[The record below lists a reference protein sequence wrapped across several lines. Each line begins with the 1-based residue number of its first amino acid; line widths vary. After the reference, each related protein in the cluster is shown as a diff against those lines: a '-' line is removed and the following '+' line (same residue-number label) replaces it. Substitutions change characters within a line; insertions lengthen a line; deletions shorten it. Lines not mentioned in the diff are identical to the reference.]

1 MFLSSCHWYVMMHGT
16 QIHLHHHPQIHKDS
30 YSLPW
35 ATGASSSPM
44 SWAGII
50 SWLSVGGFSSWGC
63 LSRGCWAD
71 GGPTI
76 ISWKDAPSSLV
87 AMDLDLVLTCPLI
100 FPNLVPRSTSG
111 RVSWLGVSPW
121 DWHSYC
127 WPFSLHLYLLTLH
140 PVPSKYSLKP

>member
-1 MFLSSCHWYVMMHGT
+1 MASWLGISFLTSWLSPGSSR
-16 QIHLHHHPQIHKDS
+16 IFS
-30 YSLPW
+30 R
-35 ATGASSSPM
+35 ASSYFHYQDFELQVPF
-44 SWAGII
+44 WAGII
-50 SWLSVGGFSSWGC
+50 SWLSSGGSSSWGC